1 MHMLILSSGHQTV
14 TLTSMHCLLAPL
26 WEGLIEIKQ
35 KDIKS
40 VTSTKGCVNLGF
52 TTDATWEAQSLLQ
65 SQPKA

>member
-1 MHMLILSSGHQTV
+1 MLILSSGHQTV

-40 VTSTKGCVNLGF
+40 VTSTKGCVNLGVNKKLNSGAKLV
-52 TTDATWEAQSLLQ
+52 D
-65 SQPKA
+65 